1 MIFSAK
7 KNSGVCLVCAT
18 PLRLKARKYCS
29 LECRNSPDAPWR
41 QVTGRPQIGQIHYV
55 CKQCGET
62 FTDRRHGSA
71 SRIYCSRRCANLANP
86 SRNEVGQPG
95 DRKFIDGRSGYVV
108 LCNEKGRY
116 QLEHRAVMERMLGR
130 KLKPFP
136 QETVHHKN
144 GVKTDN
150 RPENLEL
157 WTSNHGSGQRATDA
171 VRCPLSDGGSAGL
184 LSCGL

>member
-7 KNSGVCLVCAT
+7 KNSGSRLCRQCEKPLGPHAT
-18 PLRLKARKYCS
+18 KYCS
-29 LECRNSPDAPWR
+29 LQCYGIASRGVPKAGAVPL
-41 QVTGRPQIGQIHYV
+41 VYV
-55 CKQCGET
+55 CKHCEKE
-62 FTDRRHGSA
+62 FTDRRHGKQA
-71 SRIYCSRRCANLANP
+71 DRIYCSRRCANLANP
-86 SRNEVGQPG
+86 SRNALGRPG
-95 DRKFIDGRSGYVV
+95 DRKFIETRSGYVV

-116 QLEHRAVMERMLGR
+116 QLEHRAVMEQMLGR

-144 GVKTDN
+144 GIKTDN

-184 LSCGL
+184 LSDGL